1 MKLKCRQAGRC
12 RTRGVRQR
20 SPWRGAS
27 GAARCRSHARARR
40 RRVLP
45 SIMAAR
51 HKTPKEREAA
61 KGKVSAKALGRAKGR
76 AAADTG
82 ELIGRRV
89 GRSAANLEVVLA
101 KPRRS
106 RDLDPSKPGSN
117 TEDKRA
123 GGASTARRNVKRRA
137 PHAT

>member
-1 MKLKCRQAGRC
+1 
-12 RTRGVRQR
+12 
-20 SPWRGAS
+20 
-27 GAARCRSHARARR
+27 
-40 RRVLP
+40 
-45 SIMAAR
+45 MAAR

-123 GGASTARRNVKRRA
+123 GGASTERRNVKRRA
-137 PHAT
+137 PHATAAL